1 MMVLKAIDWILRRLI
16 PVLGAVLLALMV
28 VFTIYT
34 IVMRTVFLNPPFW
47 GDTLTLIANVWL
59 VMLAFALSIRER
71 QSIGLQL
78 FAEALPPAYGHFLN
92 ILWSVLFAL
101 VGVIMIVW
109 GYRST
114 ALTIGS
120 YWELGGLPKWVPMI
134 ILPVSGVLVMLASL
148 RVLLQDMFALA
159 PDEDLSRET
168 PEEPVGPGTI

>member
-1 MMVLKAIDWILRRLI
+1 MMILKAIDWILRRLI
-16 PVLGAVLLALMV
+16 PIFGAVLLALMV

-78 FAEALPPAYGHFLN
+78 FAEALPPVYGRFLN

-114 ALTIGS
+114 ALTIGA

-134 ILPVSGVLVMLASL
+134 ILPVSGVLVTLASL

-159 PDEDLSRET
+159 PDEDLSKET
-168 PEEPVGPGTI
+168 LEEPVGPGTI